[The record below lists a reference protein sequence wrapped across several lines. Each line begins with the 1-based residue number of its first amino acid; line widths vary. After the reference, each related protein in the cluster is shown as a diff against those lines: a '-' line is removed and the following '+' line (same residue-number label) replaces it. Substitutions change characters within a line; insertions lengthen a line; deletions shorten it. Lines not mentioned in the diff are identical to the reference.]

1 MPARVAVSL
10 RPTGPAGRHRACSLE
25 RLFCARPVGRAAL
38 VALLA
43 GVIAAAPS
51 TAQTGPSTHSA
62 TEPNR
67 ADRHGRRPRN
77 PTLLWSRFPLVQK
90 QAPSA
95 RVQNPPGPV
104 VSRRPRE
111 HARPPQEAAS
121 RSWPLGP
128 RLAILFASIALLAL
142 VTGLIT
148 VRRRA
153 GHRVRRGAELEALVA
168 EVEGPKR
175 IPTVAQTATVDTPSA
190 ARREPALER
199 PRDAHLLFVPKGDGY
214 KLLERSGHPPPV
226 RGELDGREL
235 GVEGRFL
242 VSKIGSSPLPED
254 GRPCAYL
261 ERA

>member
-10 RPTGPAGRHRACSLE
+10 RPTGPAGRHRACS
-25 RLFCARPVGRAAL
+25 AAL

-51 TAQTGPSTHSA
+51 TAQAGPSTHSA

-142 VTGLIT
+142 VTGLLT
-148 VRRRA
+148 VRRGA
-153 GHRVRRGAELEALVA
+153 GHRGRRGAELEALVA
-168 EVEGPKR
+168 EVEGPSKR
-175 IPTVAQTATVDTPSA
+175 IPAVAQTAAVDTPSA

-214 KLLERSGHPPPV
+214 ELLERSGHPPPV